1 MSDWLDI
8 LYKAFWCGWAATG
21 FAVLFN
27 APVRALWAVYLLGFT
42 AGLVKY
48 TIMLPSVEGGIIF
61 ASLLAASCVG
71 MLSIP
76 LAHGRHVPPIVLSI
90 PAVIPLVPGSFA
102 YRSMLGLIRFI
113 NRPEVDVISGAVHN
127 GLMMVFIILAL
138 TIGVT
143 LPMLLFRIESVKH
156 LRLTNLKRSDA

>member
-1 MSDWLDI
+1 MNDWLEI

-27 APVRALWAVYLLGFT
+27 APVRALWAIYLLGFA

-48 TIMLPSVEGGIIF
+48 IVMLPSVEGGIIL
-61 ASLLAASCVG
+61 ASLLAASTVG

-76 LAHGRHVPPIVLSI
+76 TAHGRHVPPLVVSI

-113 NRPEVDVISGAVHN
+113 NHKEIDVISAAVHN
-127 GLMMVFIILAL
+127 GLMTVFIILVL
-138 TIGVT
+138 SLGVT
-143 LPMLLFRIESVKH
+143 LPMLMFRIESVKH
-156 LRLTNLKRSDA
+156 LKMPRLDR